1 MKCEMTVDM
10 TDLEKQFIALK
21 EQLYYE
27 RLNRVEVKLT
37 EVRAGKSI
45 DYLQPLEELQENLR
59 VRTEVAGVLRELRME
74 NVKCIHEAERVAAQ
88 QHLEVSPSLLFMS
101 TVSLCLQYHYVY
113 SITMSTMSTYFNI
126 FLTHIPIAG

>member
-88 QHLEVSPSLLFMS
+88 QHLEASPSCS
-101 TVSLCLQYHYVY
+101 CRHVSY
-113 SITMSTMSTYFNI
+113 SIS
-126 FLTHIPIAG
+126 HP

>member
-1 MKCEMTVDM
+1 MKVGCYIDAIAVLLYPNVILLELNEEECERLKDEMTVYM
-10 TDLEKQFIALK
+10 TDLEKQFVALK

-59 VRTEVAGVLRELRME
+59 VRTEVAGVLRDLRLE
-74 NVKCIHEAERVAAQ
+74 NVNCIHQAEKVAAQ
-88 QHLEVSPSLLFMS
+88 QHLEVGFSSS
-101 TVSLCLQYHYVY
+101 TH
-113 SITMSTMSTYFNI
+113 
-126 FLTHIPIAG
+126 H

>member
-1 MKCEMTVDM
+1 MKSEMTIDM
-10 TDLEKQFIALK
+10 TDLEKQFVALK

-27 RLNRVEVKLT
+27 RLNRVDVKLT

-74 NVKCIHEAERVAAQ
+74 NVKCIHEAEMVAAQ
-88 QHLEVSPSLLFMS
+88 QHLEVGDQS
-101 TVSLCLQYHYVY
+101 
-113 SITMSTMSTYFNI
+113 
-126 FLTHIPIAG
+126 HIPVCHNLFFRLG